1 MYVNFVWF
9 GIPYFFILWVGAF
22 KLIWMKKILLT
33 RHAKSSW
40 SDASLS
46 DHDRPLNA
54 RGIKSAQLLSKS
66 MRNEFDKVQKVY
78 VSSAKRAQETALELK
93 LDKSKM
99 STHEE
104 LYTFSCTELEQFI
117 FSIQSDVH
125 YIQLI
130 GHNPAFTDFVN
141 NHSTIRIDN
150 VPTCGM
156 VILQWGDAQIW
167 SDVQCEKARLL
178 LFDVPKRL
186 MG

>member
-1 MYVNFVWF
+1 MYVNFVWLR
-9 GIPYFFILWVGAF
+9 IPYFFILWIEAF
-22 KLIWMKKILLT
+22 KLISMKKILLT

-54 RGIKSAQLLSKS
+54 RGIKSAQMLSKA
-66 MRNEFDKVQKVY
+66 MRDEFEKVKEIY

-99 STHEE
+99 FTHKD
-104 LYTFSCTELEQFI
+104 LYTFSCTKLENFI
-117 FSIQSDVH
+117 FSIQSDVQ

-130 GHNPAFTDFVN
+130 GHNPALTDFVN
-141 NHSTIRIDN
+141 NHSNIRIDN

-156 VILQWGDAQIW
+156 VILQWDDAKVW